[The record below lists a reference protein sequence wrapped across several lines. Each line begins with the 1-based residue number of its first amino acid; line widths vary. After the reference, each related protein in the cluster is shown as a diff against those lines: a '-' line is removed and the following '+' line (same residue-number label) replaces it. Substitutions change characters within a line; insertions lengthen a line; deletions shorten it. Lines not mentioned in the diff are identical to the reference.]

1 MSQNNVYVLKT
12 SSSTLDQDIQ
22 RIMDLP
28 DFKKLNPDKAT
39 YIKINANYDKE
50 WPGCN
55 TSPWFLDYLLKNL
68 RKNGFNTITAVE
80 GDLKLQPAL
89 HTLKAIHFDKILI
102 KHNVPF
108 LPLETLERENEIPRI
123 LKRSQLIS
131 TPVLHTHTFSTISV
145 ATKNLFGILPVYR
158 ERYHEI
164 LNQKLI
170 QLYKQ
175 LPVFTIV
182 DGTVGLEGGSM
193 RMGNPVRTDLLIAG
207 WDPLSID
214 CVASKI
220 MGFESDEVPLLHF
233 AKNQGLIQ
241 PFVIK
246 GDFDL
251 HSLPSFSFTAHQPNL
266 SKIDLFFRNNLLTK
280 KLFTYNS
287 FFDVLGNRL
296 RRFYLNLYY
305 KNNVNKIS
313 RGPWTDYKNNW
324 LNDKVK

>member
-1 MSQNNVYVLKT
+1 
-12 SSSTLDQDIQ
+12 
-22 RIMDLP
+22 MDLP
-28 DFKKLNPDKAT
+28 DFKKLNPDKET

-80 GDLKLQPAL
+80 GDLKQQPAL
-89 HTLKAIHFDKILI
+89 HTIKAIQFDKILQ

-108 LPLETLERENEIPRI
+108 LPLENLERENEIPCI

-131 TPVLHTHTFSTISV
+131 TPVLHTHTFATISV

-164 LNQKLI
+164 LNQKLTD
-170 QLYKQ
+170 LNKQ
-175 LPVFTIV
+175 LKIFTIV

-193 RMGNPVRTDLLIAG
+193 RMGNPVRTDLLLAG

-214 CVASKI
+214 CVAAKI
-220 MGFESDEVPLLHF
+220 MGFERDEVPLLRY
-233 AKNQGLIQ
+233 AKNQNLFK
-241 PFVIK
+241 PYVIS
-246 GDFDL
+246 GDFDT
-251 HSLPSFSFTAHQPNL
+251 HSLPSFSFTAPQPQL
-266 SKIDLFFRNNLLTK
+266 SKIDLFLRNNLVTK
-280 KLFTYNS
+280 TLFSYNS
-287 FFDVLGNRL
+287 FFDILGNRV
-296 RRFYLNLYY
+296 RRLYLNLYY

-313 RGPWTDYKNNW
+313 NGSWTEYKNNW
-324 LNDKVK
+324 LNNP